1 MNTSSVRLELNFAH
15 TSSSTLDVFGVSH
28 AILGV
33 FNSIFHTSAV
43 SNWMYFVFYKSTCVE
58 LNYAHYSCGLR
69 VDVFHLPCLFTSV
82 NLIFGHCCSLRL
94 DPLRLSCHVR
104 CIPLNFTHAY
114 SLKLDLFFLSCHST
128 CDNLDFASTFR

>member
-43 SNWMYFVFYKSTCVE
+43 SNWMYFVFYKSRCVE
-58 LNYAHYSCGLR
+58 LNYPYSFRLR
-69 VDVFHLPCLFTSV
+69 VDVFHLPCLFTSD
-82 NLIFGHCCSLRL
+82 NLIFAHCCSLRL

-128 CDNLDFASTFR
+128 CDKLDFASTFR